1 MPYPDLPFNGRHPR
15 DPCNYCSPL
24 PARRSTTLFIRP
36 HHAVCRSDRQSRPQ
50 INHVWLCRSAAYHVI
65 TRRPLVRCSRS
76 ARVEQAAVATSSR
89 WLGTLSSAR
98 GQIPHHFVWL
108 KNPDFRVINTNQ
120 SNTFNYRVVV
130 IDTTRA
136 CTKITNVMY
145 YIIITVTYAAI

>member
-1 MPYPDLPFNGRHPR
+1 
-15 DPCNYCSPL
+15 
-24 PARRSTTLFIRP
+24 
-36 HHAVCRSDRQSRPQ
+36 
-50 INHVWLCRSAAYHVI
+50 
-65 TRRPLVRCSRS
+65 
-76 ARVEQAAVATSSR
+76 
-89 WLGTLSSAR
+89 
-98 GQIPHHFVWL
+98 VWL